1 MIKVFLAGLLGIC
14 FWNFKPK
21 PGVDLLVHNAA
32 IYTVDTR
39 FTIAEA
45 MVISGGKIIETGKK
59 ADAKESSEKYFYHYL
74 LLNLGGCFL

>member
-59 ADAKESSEKYFYHYL
+59 SRPGKKI
-74 LLNLGGCFL
+74 